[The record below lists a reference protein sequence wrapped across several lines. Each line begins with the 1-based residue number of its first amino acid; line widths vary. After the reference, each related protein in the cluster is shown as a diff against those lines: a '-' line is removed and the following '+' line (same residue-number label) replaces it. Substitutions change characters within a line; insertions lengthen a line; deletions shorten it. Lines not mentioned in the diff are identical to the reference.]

1 MLKTIE
7 GSEYIITSAH
17 VDDIDLSLMST
28 DMPSFQKSVFEASV
42 KCDDS
47 AVMNPTL
54 KVYLGL
60 MPFVMEV
67 NGFGDEVGNVD

>member
-7 GSEYIITSAH
+7 GDEFTITSAH

-28 DMPSFQKSVFEASV
+28 DMGAFQKSVFIASV
-42 KCDDS
+42 KRGGHS
-47 AVMNPTL
+47 VKNPTL

-60 MPFVMEV
+60 MPSVMEV
-67 NGFGDEVGNVD
+67 NGFGDETTGK